1 MHQARLSGLD
11 NVLRLA
17 TAAMR
22 EDSTPE
28 RETADR
34 IATSTVG
41 MIQQV
46 ADAVRSNEAQYED
59 AVKRATAQ
67 LKAAYE
73 RIEALE
79 DRARHF
85 EDRAFEAESWLAR
98 IRDEVQETLVVQR
111 AKAAAKGETK
121 SAA

>member
-1 MHQARLSGLD
+1 MNQARLSGLD

-17 TAAMR
+17 STAAR
-22 EDSTPE
+22 EQRTPE

-34 IATSTVG
+34 IATSTFD

-46 ADAVRSNEAQYED
+46 ADAVRSNEQQYED
-59 AVKRATAQ
+59 AVKRASAQ

-98 IRDEVQETLVVQR
+98 IRDQVQETLVVQR
-111 AKAAAKGETK
+111 AKAAKGEAK

>member
-1 MHQARLSGLD
+1 MHEARLSGLD

-17 TAAMR
+17 TTAMR
-22 EDSTPE
+22 EHASE
-28 RETADR
+28 REAVDR
-34 IATSTVG
+34 IATSTFD

-46 ADAVRSNEAQYED
+46 AATVRSNEAQYED
-59 AVKRATAQ
+59 AVKRASAQ

-98 IRDEVQETLVVQR
+98 IRDQVQETLVVQR
-111 AKAAAKGETK
+111 AKAAKSETK

>member
-1 MHQARLSGLD
+1 MNQARLSGLD

-17 TAAMR
+17 TAGAQR
-22 EDSTPE
+22 APALD

-34 IATSTVG
+34 IGNSTFG
-41 MIQQV
+41 LIHQV
-46 ADAVRSNEAQYED
+46 AEAVRSNEEQYED

-73 RIEALE
+73 RIEFLE
-79 DRARHF
+79 ERARHF

-98 IRDEVQETLVVQR
+98 IRDEVQETLIVQR
-111 AKAAAKGETK
+111 ARATKGDTR

>member
-17 TAAMR
+17 TSAPRAR
-22 EDSTPE
+22 TAEQ
-28 RETADR
+28 ETADR
-34 IATSTVG
+34 IATSTFD

-46 ADAVRSNEAQYED
+46 AETVRSNEQQYED
-59 AVKRATAQ
+59 VVKRATAQ

-73 RIEALE
+73 RIEVLE

-111 AKAAAKGETK
+111 AKASRGDTR

>member
-17 TAAMR
+17 SAATR
-22 EDSTPE
+22 EPHTPE
-28 RETADR
+28 RESADH
-34 IATSTVG
+34 IATSTFD

-46 ADAVRSNEAQYED
+46 AETVRSTELQYED

-98 IRDEVQETLVVQR
+98 IRDEVQETLVIQR
-111 AKAAAKGETK
+111 AKAGKSEAK